1 MSGGRRIR
9 TWTVHFGPLKNV
21 YYTWYHAEQWKR
33 ALTRNGTA
41 CYVTEGYEW
50 VWR

>member
-33 ALTRNGTA
+33 ADPQRDRLLRDG
-41 CYVTEGYEW
+41 
-50 VWR
+50 RL